1 MPLTNDDKWLEFC
14 KQARTEA
21 VIGALSDLKR
31 DIDENAYD
39 MATVSRI
46 IDKHLNEAK
55 YVKGEYYDTRRF

>member
-1 MPLTNDDKWLEFC
+1 MTEQWRDSDDKWLEFC
-14 KQARTEA
+14 KQARAEA

-55 YVKGEYYDTRRF
+55 EQTTHTSL